1 MGSLIDTCCRFLQNV
16 IFFFFFRNTVIY
28 LFFAPAK
35 FYVLDISFHMT
46 LSDLPHVVIPLV

>member
-1 MGSLIDTCCRFLQNV
+1 MQSF
-16 IFFFFFRNTVIY
+16 FFFFFRNTVIY

-35 FYVLDISFHMT
+35 FYVHVLDISFHMT